1 MFSLLKK
8 TSKRLGYAIVA
19 EIFVPFEFP
28 RGWLSRTGKLCGKSS
43 LRVTL

>member
-28 RGWLSRTGKLCGKSS
+28 RGSGYQERRNFVAKVPC
-43 LRVTL
+43 V